1 MSEESNFSTKLT
13 QVLTSCRG
21 SRKLVV
27 LIVGVALLLDN
38 MLLTSVVPIIPS
50 FLFQLR
56 QHDGNTSLHDQL
68 MSENF
73 EVGVMFAS
81 KPIIQAI
88 TNPFV
93 GSATNRWGRNLIIK
107 FKILIL
113 NSFFY

>member
-1 MSEESNFSTKLT
+1 MTDPRIHGIPQEANLRSRAADILSA
-13 QVLTSCRG
+13 CRG

-27 LIVGVALLLDN
+27 VIVGVALLLDN

-56 QHDGNTSLHDQL
+56 EHEQNSSRHQQL
-68 MSENF
+68 MQENF

-88 TNPFV
+88 SNPFV
-93 GSATNRWGRNLIIK
+93 GEATNR
-107 FKILIL
+107 
-113 NSFFY
+113 